1 MLDDTAPETAE
12 PVGLSVAQMTET
24 TGISGHTLRYYERAG
39 LIQPITRTPGGQR
52 RYQPGD
58 IEWVRF
64 LRRLRETGMPIAQM
78 RHYADLRAHGD
89 TTIPERMVL
98 LVEHQQQVRRQI
110 ARLRA
115 HDRALTDTIADYQH
129 VAAADAGAR

>member
-1 MLDDTAPETAE
+1 MLDDDTPPETAE
-12 PVGLSVAQMTET
+12 PVGLSVAQMAET

-52 RYQPGD
+52 RYQPED
-58 IEWVRF
+58 VEWIRF

-89 TTIPERMVL
+89 TTFRERLEL
-98 LVEHQQQVRRQI
+98 LREHQREVRRQI

-115 HDRALTDTIADYQH
+115 HDRALTDYQH
-129 VAAADAGAR
+129 VVGDAEAGIR